1 VLQRTE
7 ALITEETR
15 VLQNR
20 LSYDAAAFNDRKSQ
34 ALLDL
39 TLALRALGPA
49 HRDEILLARL
59 ADLRHA
65 LEANRRIVDLHLGAL
80 REITA
85 VLAEAMRAAESDG
98 TYAPAIARDRARP

>member
-39 TLALRALGPA
+39 SLALRALGPA
-49 HRDEILLARL
+49 RRDEILLRRL
-59 ADLRHA
+59 SALREA
-65 LEANRRIVDLHLGAL
+65 LDANRRIVDLHLGAL

-85 VLAEAMRAAESDG
+85 ALAEAIGRAECDG
-98 TYAPAIARDRARP
+98 TYAPSIATRKRS